1 MPVVVYYLIV
11 VVLVLGT
18 VGLRHAYRTA
28 LARQAARD
36 EAALAAEKFGRR
48 FLSVEVGQPHD
59 QRKAEAAHLVA
70 TRTERRH
77 RKVAASRAVAPP
89 KPVAAPK
96 VTPMRRAK

>member
-1 MPVVVYYLIV
+1 MAIFYLIV
-11 VVLVLGT
+11 AVIVLGT
-18 VGLRHAYRTA
+18 FGLRHAYRSA

-36 EAALAAEKFGRR
+36 AAALAAEKFGRR
-48 FLSVEVGQPHD
+48 FLTPEMGQPHD
-59 QRKAEAAHLVA
+59 QKKAEAAHVAA

-89 KPVAAPK
+89 QPVAPPK

>member
-1 MPVVVYYLIV
+1 
-11 VVLVLGT
+11 
-18 VGLRHAYRTA
+18 
-28 LARQAARD
+28 
-36 EAALAAEKFGRR
+36 
-48 FLSVEVGQPHD
+48 LSVEVGQPHD